1 MWLIRQKDHL
11 ITSVENIQALHIENW
26 LTNNKGNGQLLSRA
40 KIFSNTVSGLHTL
53 KNAGLN
59 MDKRSDWQFCCNVQM
74 LIGENKHENIRIK
87 HTEECVSVSKP
98 HFIHYIF
105 SSSNIQ
111 NKGNMI
117 CLLHC
122 DPPAVYQSVSQ
133 IWWAAKK
140 SRNQSINRGTQKL
153 THRSWGKCN
162 KFKFPSTLNE
172 NV

>member
-1 MWLIRQKDHL
+1 MASFAFLLIL
-11 ITSVENIQALHIENW
+11 Y
-26 LTNNKGNGQLLSRA
+26 QLLSNVVNSSKGPFIYFQTESR
-40 KIFSNTVSGLHTL
+40 GLHTL

-59 MDKRSDWQFCCNVQM
+59 MDKRRDWQFCCNVQM

-122 DPPAVYQSVSQ
+122 DPPAVFQSVSQ

-153 THRSWGKCN
+153 THRS
-162 KFKFPSTLNE
+162 
-172 NV
+172 